1 MPSRARPFGLPPHLR
16 TGAGVMQASDP
27 GPHAGGGGEGPG
39 GPAAVTPASA
49 GTFADAV
56 GAFDAA
62 DALVAD
68 LIVACRAMHGRPV
81 AVGLAGAQGSGKS
94 TMAARLRVLLE
105 MRGLRAAVLSLDD
118 FYLTRA
124 ERAALC
130 RDVHPLL
137 ATRGVPGTHDVAL
150 ACRTI
155 EALLS
160 GSGPVASP
168 RFDKTT
174 DDRAPPHDGSMHG
187 TPADVVVLE
196 GWCVGARPLPEHRL
210 ETPVNALEQDE
221 DADGSWRRHVNAAL
235 RRDYRRLF
243 RRLRLIVLLRAPGFE
258 AVHGWRMQQERGL
271 GWSPGQGAGMMDE
284 ATLRR
289 FIAHYERLTRWMLE
303 DEPADLVLDIAADRR
318 PVRWRPGRRDV
329 RST

>member
-1 MPSRARPFGLPPHLR
+1 MPSRVGRFGLPPHLQS
-16 TGAGVMQASDP
+16 GA
-27 GPHAGGGGEGPG
+27 ERGPG
-39 GPAAVTPASA
+39 GPVAVTPASA
-49 GTFADAV
+49 GAFADAAA
-56 GAFDAA
+56 AFDAA

-68 LIVACRAMHGRPV
+68 LIAACHALHARPV
-81 AVGLAGAQGSGKS
+81 AIGLAGAQGSGKS

-105 MRGLRAAVLSLDD
+105 ARGLRAAVLSLDD

-124 ERAALC
+124 ERAALG

-150 ACRTI
+150 ACRTLD
-155 EALLS
+155 ALLS
-160 GSGPVASP
+160 GSAPVASP

-174 DDRAPPHDGSMHG
+174 DDRAPPHDGPTHG

-196 GWCVGARPLPEHRL
+196 GWCVGARPVPEHRL
-210 ETPVNALEQDE
+210 ETPVNTLERDE

-235 RRDYRRLF
+235 RRDYPRLF
-243 RRLRLIVLLRAPGFE
+243 DGLRLIVLLRSPGFE

-271 GWSPGQGAGMMDE
+271 GWSPGQGGRMMDD

-289 FIAHYERLTRWMLE
+289 FIAHYECLTRWMLE
-303 DEPADLVLDIAADRR
+303 DEPADLVLDIAMDRR

-329 RST
+329 RSS